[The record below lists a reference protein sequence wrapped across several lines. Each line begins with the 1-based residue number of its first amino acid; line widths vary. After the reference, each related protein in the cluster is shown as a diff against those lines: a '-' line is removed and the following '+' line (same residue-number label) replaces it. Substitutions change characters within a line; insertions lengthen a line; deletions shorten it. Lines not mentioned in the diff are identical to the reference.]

1 MKKLIFF
8 VFEFLAI
15 CEYCQNYIDLYL
27 VYRWI
32 QTVKKVKTLGD
43 SSWSESNDIHEF
55 PTNAFGLVDFINE
68 DTGSNKPAKYVRLS
82 DETPMSKIQTLL
94 VDYWSILKPQRPH
107 LALSLIGGA
116 KNFKMEGRKKEIFKN
131 GLISA
136 AKSTNALILTGGN
149 NIGLYFK
156 K

>member
-1 MKKLIFF
+1 MW
-8 VFEFLAI
+8 
-15 CEYCQNYIDLYL
+15 CTPYIM
-27 VYRWI
+27 
-32 QTVKKVKTLGD
+32 
-43 SSWSESNDIHEF
+43 
-55 PTNAFGLVDFINE
+55 
-68 DTGSNKPAKYVRLS
+68 S

-149 NIGLYFK
+149 NIGKLVWGHSLITLTKFWQILTTYPLCWHFLHYENWKSQYFWTTGLPRFVNVVKVFPISWAQFSLYRAVK
-156 K
+156 MSTNKIN

>member
-1 MKKLIFF
+1 M
-8 VFEFLAI
+8 
-15 CEYCQNYIDLYL
+15 
-27 VYRWI
+27 
-32 QTVKKVKTLGD
+32 
-43 SSWSESNDIHEF
+43 
-55 PTNAFGLVDFINE
+55 
-68 DTGSNKPAKYVRLS
+68 S

-149 NIGLYFK
+149 NIGKLVLGHSLITLTKFWQILTTYPLTVGI
-156 K
+156 

>member
-1 MKKLIFF
+1 M
-8 VFEFLAI
+8 
-15 CEYCQNYIDLYL
+15 
-27 VYRWI
+27 
-32 QTVKKVKTLGD
+32 
-43 SSWSESNDIHEF
+43 
-55 PTNAFGLVDFINE
+55 
-68 DTGSNKPAKYVRLS
+68 S

-149 NIGLYFK
+149 NIGKLVLGHSLITLTKFWQILTTYPLSKSLERSPAVGDFYGTRIEIWAGFGPVRQLLRPVFSCFHVQK
-156 K
+156 KILKNFRW

>member
-1 MKKLIFF
+1 M
-8 VFEFLAI
+8 
-15 CEYCQNYIDLYL
+15 
-27 VYRWI
+27 
-32 QTVKKVKTLGD
+32 
-43 SSWSESNDIHEF
+43 
-55 PTNAFGLVDFINE
+55 
-68 DTGSNKPAKYVRLS
+68 S

-149 NIGLYFK
+149 NIGKLVLGCHCEK
-156 K
+156 KSFSA